1 MRIWQQGVIRY
12 AGSTDDPK
20 QLQNFGN
27 IKDPGAVEISE
38 HSF

>member
-27 IKDPGAVEISE
+27 IKETLAQLK
-38 HSF
+38 